1 MLAVRFGLPVFVTVR
16 ATEYREIPR
25 VRVAF
30 TARTPL
36 GAMCAGIN
44 REQRRVIECRT
55 PIGGRMTVLARRRVL
70 IRLVVR
76 IC

>member
-1 MLAVRFGLPVFVTVR
+1 MLAVRFGLPMFVTMR
-16 ATEYREIPR
+16 ATEDREVPR

-30 TARTPL
+30 TARIPL
-36 GAMCAGIN
+36 GTMCAGVN
-44 REQRRVIECRT
+44 REQRRVIERRT
-55 PIGGRMTVLARRRVL
+55 PIGGSMTVLARRRVL